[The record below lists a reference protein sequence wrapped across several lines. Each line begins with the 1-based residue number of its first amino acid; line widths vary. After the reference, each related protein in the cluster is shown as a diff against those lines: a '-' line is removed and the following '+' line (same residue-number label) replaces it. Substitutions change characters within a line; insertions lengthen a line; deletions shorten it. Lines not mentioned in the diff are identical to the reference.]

1 MKIFASCSL
10 VMLVLLCGCGKPA
23 VKRHMWLK
31 VEEGM
36 TYSEVKSLI
45 GEPFAAFDNKGP
57 ELTWCIYRYAITG
70 FPYGVIVFARKK
82 VIGRQVKSQE
92 EAEAY
97 EGMLKDVPYPRDSF
111 DLLSSSG
118 FLTAS
123 TSKF

>member
-45 GEPFAAFDNKGP
+45 GEPFAAFDDKGP

-70 FPYGVIVFARKK
+70 FPYGVIAVSYTHLRAHETREDL
-82 VIGRQVKSQE
+82 VCRRQ
-92 EAEAY
+92 
-97 EGMLKDVPYPRDSF
+97 R
-111 DLLSSSG
+111 
-118 FLTAS
+118 
-123 TSKF
+123 